1 MEVDFFF
8 FLNVLNS
15 NVQWYFCTERFR
27 VTFYYFIESSSL
39 AKIWEKYLIFLDVV
53 NVNVSILINFN
64 FQNAGSC
71 VELHLK
77 NETEKENQKEGGG
90 GRGKKTSRQT
100 FRKFRSVKKVY

>member
-1 MEVDFFF
+1 M
-8 FLNVLNS
+8 S
-15 NVQWYFCTERFR
+15 QY
-27 VTFYYFIESSSL
+27 
-39 AKIWEKYLIFLDVV
+39 
-53 NVNVSILINFN
+53 LINFN